1 MINIIISFLTFLEVS
16 SAILL
21 IAIILMQRSK
31 SGGGLGAIAGG
42 ATEEVFGSNAGNI
55 LTKTTIILSIFFFLN
70 TLGLAVLQGNTLK
83 DRNTSVVDELI
94 TEVDAAVETEQ
105 DKNSEEKNLTGTNEV
120 EDIPSAEPAD
130 K

>member
-1 MINIIISFLTFLEVS
+1 MTTIISFLTFLEVS
-16 SAILL
+16 SALLL

-70 TLGLAVLQGNTLK
+70 TLGLAVLQGNSLK
-83 DRNTSVVDELI
+83 DRNTSVVDEL
-94 TEVDAAVETEQ
+94 TSGGDATAG
-105 DKNSEEKNLTGTNEV
+105 NSQGKKPEEKKLTGLNEV
-120 EDIPSAEPAD
+120 EDIPAAEPD
-130 K
+130 NK

>member
-1 MINIIISFLTFLEVS
+1 MTIIISFLTFLEVS

-42 ATEEVFGSNAGNI
+42 ATEEVFGSSAGNI
-55 LTKTTIILSIFFFLN
+55 LTKTTIFLSIFFFLN
-70 TLGLAVLQGNTLK
+70 TLGLAVLQGNVLK

-94 TEVDAAVETEQ
+94 TGDDATVEKNQ
-105 DKNSEEKNLTGTNEV
+105 DTKSEEKKLTGTNEV
-120 EDIPSAEPAD
+120 EDIPVAEPD
-130 K
+130 NK